1 MTKPAPRLIE
11 IFRAGTHVD
20 ASGREVNF
28 TAADLKV
35 IAEGYDPAL
44 SPAPVVVG
52 HPKTDAPAYGWLGG
66 LSVQGDVLFAEETQV
81 DPAFN
86 EARKAGRYKNRSASF
101 YLPNSPSNPKP
112 GQLYIKHVGWLGGA
126 APAVKGLK
134 AVAFSE
140 DDEGVVSF
148 AMSDRRWGF
157 RTAAD
162 MFRRFRDWMI
172 AEKGL
177 ETADQVLPSWQIESL
192 DEAAQPDVEATVR
205 SFTTPAND
213 QGSSVERATQQV
225 TEFAER
231 ERELDEREERIQ
243 QIELQHAQA
252 AQKARRDEVVAFVDG
267 LVKDGCRV
275 RPDQTATVVELILAL
290 PTEAPL
296 AFGEG
301 DDHVERP
308 APELM
313 RSFLAS
319 LQQQLDF
326 SEKAGG
332 ADDETQALEFTAP
345 RGAAVSAD
353 RSALYARAKAY
364 QAEHPTTPWINAVT
378 AVGGK

>member
-44 SPAPVVVG
+44 SPAPVVIG

-66 LSVQGDVLFAEETQV
+66 LSVQGDVLFAEETEV
-81 DPAFN
+81 DAAFN

-101 YLPNSPSNPKP
+101 YLPDSPSNPKP

-140 DDEGVVSF
+140 SDEGVVSF

-205 SFTTPAND
+205 SFTAPSDSLDSA
-213 QGSSVERATQQV
+213 A
-225 TEFAER
+225 EFAER
-231 ERELDEREERIQ
+231 ERALDEREERIQ

-252 AQKARRDEVVAFVDG
+252 AQQARRDDVIAFVDG

-275 RPDQTATVVELILAL
+275 LPTQRATVVELILAL
-290 PTEAPL
+290 PTATPL

-301 DDHVERP
+301 DGHVEQP

-319 LQQQLDF
+319 LPKQLDF
-326 SEKAGG
+326 SERAGG

-353 RSALYARAKAY
+353 RSDLYSRAKAY
-364 QAEHPTTPWINAVT
+364 QAEHPNTPWIDAVT